1 MRMHTGKFYVY
12 EEVLLIRRA
21 HRAHRATSWLESR
34 RFTPRVEVLDE
45 AAESVVRIKSL
56 ALELDARRG

>member
-12 EEVLLIRRA
+12 EEVLLI